1 MALINCP
8 ECDKEVSDKANV
20 CIHCGYP
27 LNEFKSETILDSQS
41 KKVVIPSFKEY
52 SDKKIHVIKV
62 IRETTGMDLSGAVS
76 LVEQDI
82 PIVKDG
88 LSYNQAKEIADKF
101 LKIEVEAKI
110 FDSAT
115 TLTYV
120 NPSKDKDKICCPKC
134 GSLEYHTGSRG
145 YSLFAGFIGSGKV
158 VMTCLRCGNRWK
170 PNN

>member
-1 MALINCP
+1 MCVFIVATHYMIFKL
-8 ECDKEVSDKANV
+8 KQSQ
-20 CIHCGYP
+20 IH
-27 LNEFKSETILDSQS
+27 
-41 KKVVIPSFKEY
+41 
-52 SDKKIHVIKV
+52 KIHVIKV
-62 IRETTGMDLSGAVS
+62 IREITGMDLTNAVS
-76 LVEQDI
+76 LVEQDV

-101 LKIEVEAKI
+101 LKIEVDAKI

-120 NPSKDKDKICCPKC
+120 NPVKDKDKICCPKC

-145 YSLFAGFIGSGKV
+145 YSLFTGFIGSGKV